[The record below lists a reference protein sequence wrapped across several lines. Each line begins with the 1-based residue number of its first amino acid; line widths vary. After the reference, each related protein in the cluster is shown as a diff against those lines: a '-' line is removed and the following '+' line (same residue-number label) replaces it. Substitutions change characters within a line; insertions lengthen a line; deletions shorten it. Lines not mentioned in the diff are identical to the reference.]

1 MNTSSGSTSD
11 EANGE
16 QCTNIISIEEFN
28 ALVEQTRQLQVRLDE
43 LELQQNEDVPISIA
57 PLKQSHLG
65 YRESRNRR
73 RSSALNESMVEEL
86 YDTFELPPD
95 TYTLLMTQPI
105 YSIPFLAGFIAPLL
119 AASCLILAFIN
130 ELDQKS
136 HGNPFG
142 VPAGVRNPVRA
153 AQFLGVIVG
162 ILMESEIPTGLTI
175 IGKGAEQQ
183 GGEVALRWS
192 RLVATSLLRM
202 TIGYLFI
209 CCLFLTVSS
218 HRVRTSY
225 WSDAFELINV
235 MIYSFGNQMRISIV
249 FLIRQ

>member
-1 MNTSSGSTSD
+1 MTTSSDGDHHGD
-11 EANGE
+11 ERIN
-16 QCTNIISIEEFN
+16 TVSLEEFN

-43 LELQQNEDVPISIA
+43 LELQQKTDEEDEPTSIA
-57 PLKQSHLG
+57 TLKQSNQGDNHHLIG
-65 YRESRNRR
+65 PRKSRNRR
-73 RSSALNESMVEEL
+73 RSSGLTESMVEEM

-136 HGNPFG
+136 YGNPFG

-175 IGKGAEQQ
+175 IGKGAEQKDDENGMQ
-183 GGEVALRWS
+183 WG
-192 RLVATSLLRM
+192 RLVVTSLLRM

-209 CCLFLTVSS
+209 CCLFLTVSTPLCS
-218 HRVRTSY
+218 
-225 WSDAFELINV
+225 
-235 MIYSFGNQMRISIV
+235 
-249 FLIRQ
+249 